1 MPKFAATVGDHHIC
15 PKVEPGPKP
24 HVGGPI
30 LNGSPDIFIG
40 GQPAA
45 RKGDQALCIGGAV
58 DTITEGSSTVFFNG
72 KPAARF
78 GDRTQHGGRI
88 VTGNPTV
95 IIGDGYG
102 TPELSASANLDHIPP
117 RPTTADEA
125 RQRLDVARTAVEQ
138 ALRDG
143 TPLPPSFYST
153 EDKLKLVEDNVPE
166 RFIVRII
173 ESAHAG
179 DNGTIGKPGVQPANY
194 WTATFS
200 QIEHAD
206 HNARLLC
213 ELSGIPYDP
222 EIEYTM
228 LIIDREQAEAR
239 CEMESFYPTREA
251 IVDYLEKEAL
261 KDEKLA
267 PVAHLIDE
275 AMKPAYSYYYESLH
289 EQAMAKRVNL
299 DEPDQL
305 LKLAADLGFDAEEA
319 DMLRVRHQLK
329 GKFGCN
335 EQFLGCGLT
344 NDINADNAFTPFG
357 PVQEDTGYG
366 IVEVFTYDKK
376 PRKLR
381 ELEELQVLCRI
392 PLKNYSH

>member
-95 IIGDGYG
+95 IIGEGYG

-125 RQRLDVARTAVEQ
+125 LQRLDVAKTAVEQ
-138 ALRDG
+138 ALRNG
-143 TPLPPSFYST
+143 TPLPTSPYSI
-153 EDKLKLVEDNVPE
+153 EDKLKLIEDDVPE
-166 RFIVRII
+166 KFVVRLIA
-173 ESAHAG
+173 SQHAG
-179 DNGTIGKPGVQPANY
+179 DAGTIGKPGVRPAVY

-200 QIEHAD
+200 QVEHAD

-213 ELSGIPYDP
+213 EMTGIPYDP
-222 EIEYTM
+222 DTEYTM
-228 LIIDREQAEAR
+228 LLIDREAAAAE
-239 CEMESFYPTREA
+239 CDMKSFYPTREK
-251 IVDYLEKEAL
+251 IVQRLQEAAM
-261 KDEKLA
+261 KNEDLA
-267 PVAHLIDE
+267 PVAHLVDE
-275 AMKPAYSYYYESLH
+275 AMKPAYSYYYESLS
-289 EQAMAKRVNL
+289 EQAVVLGINL
-299 DEPDQL
+299 DEPQKL
-305 LKLAADLGFDAEEA
+305 LELAADLGFDADET
-319 DMLRVRHQLK
+319 DLLRMRHQLNR
-329 GKFGCN
+329 KFGCN
-335 EQFLGCGLT
+335 AQFLGCGLT

-366 IVEVFTYDKK
+366 IVEVFTYDKNPQTLGDLEK
-376 PRKLR
+376 KTILR
-381 ELEELQVLCRI
+381 RI
-392 PLKNYSH
+392 PLNNYIY

>member
-1 MPKFAATVGDHHIC
+1 MPKYAATVGDYHIC

-30 LNGSPDIFIG
+30 LNGSPNIFIG

-45 RKGDQALCIGGAV
+45 RKGDKALCIGAPP
-58 DTITEGSSTVFFNG
+58 DTITEGSKTVFFNG

-117 RPTTADEA
+117 RPATMDEA

-138 ALRDG
+138 ALSNG
-143 TPLPPSFYST
+143 TALPPSFYST

-166 RFIVRII
+166 KFTVRII

-213 ELSGIPYDP
+213 ELTGLPYDP
-222 EIEYTM
+222 DKEYTM

-251 IVDYLEKEAL
+251 IVDYLEKTAMD
-261 KDEKLA
+261 DEDLA

-275 AMKPAYSYYYESLH
+275 AMKPAYSYYNEYLH

-299 DEPDQL
+299 DISEDL
-305 LKLAADLGFDAEEA
+305 LKLAADLGFEKEQRQ
-319 DMLRVRHQLK
+319 MLKVRHQLK

>member
-1 MPKFAATVGDHHIC
+1 MPKYAATVGDHHIC

-58 DTITEGSSTVFFNG
+58 DTIAEGSKTVFFNG

-78 GDRTQHGGRI
+78 GDRTKHGGRI
-88 VTGNPTV
+88 VTGNATV

-117 RPTTADEA
+117 RPTTMDEA
-125 RQRLDVARTAVEQ
+125 RQRLDVARTVVEQ
-138 ALRDG
+138 ALHNG
-143 TPLPPSFYST
+143 TPLPTSPYSI
-153 EDKLKLVEDNVPE
+153 EDKLKLIEDDVPE
-166 RFIVRII
+166 KFVVRLIAS
-173 ESAHAG
+173 EHAG
-179 DNGTIGKPGVQPANY
+179 DAGTIGKPGVRPAVY

-200 QIEHAD
+200 QLEHAD

-213 ELSGIPYDP
+213 EMTGIPYDP
-222 EIEYTM
+222 DTEYTM
-228 LIIDREQAEAR
+228 LLIDREAAAAE
-239 CEMESFYPTREA
+239 CDMKSFYPTREK
-251 IVDYLEKEAL
+251 IVQRLQEAAME
-261 KDEKLA
+261 DEDLA
-267 PVAHLIDE
+267 PVAHLVDE
-275 AMKPAYSYYYESLH
+275 AMKPAYSYYYESLS
-289 EQAMAKRVNL
+289 EQAVVLGINL
-299 DEPDQL
+299 DDQKQL
-305 LKLAADLGFDAEEA
+305 LKLAADLGFDADDTALLE
-319 DMLRVRHQLK
+319 VRHQLN

-335 EQFLGCGLT
+335 DQFLGCGLT

-366 IVEVFTYDKK
+366 IVEVFTYDKNPQTLGDLEK
-376 PRKLR
+376 KTILR
-381 ELEELQVLCRI
+381 RI
-392 PLKNYSH
+392 PLNNYIY